1 MRRKPHGIFCL
12 ETDWWSDFN
21 RTSTVVP
28 VLNLLS
34 QGVRTDVPHV
44 HRDVGTRE
52 ELAFYLR
59 RWAQRGTARYS
70 ILYLAFHGEPGC
82 ILLADQR
89 RKESVVTL
97 DDLAEMLGTGLSR
110 RVVHFGSCDTLR
122 EDRRRVRRFL
132 DRTGLVAAS
141 GFRTPVDWLDS
152 AVFEVLLFEVMLRY
166 TLTVQGARA
175 IRATMRREHG
185 AMCRR
190 HDFRMVVR
198 TAKKQRGAP
207 RGPGSAEASSQG

>member
-1 MRRKPHGIFCL
+1 MRRKRHGIFCL
-12 ETDWWSDFN
+12 EADWWSDFN
-21 RTSTVVP
+21 RTSTVEP
-28 VLNLLS
+28 VLTLLS

-44 HRDVGTRE
+44 HRDVGTVE

-59 RWAQRGTARYS
+59 RWAQKGNARFS
-70 ILYLAFHGEPGC
+70 ILYLAFHGAPGC
-82 ILLADQR
+82 IRFGDQR

-110 RVVHFGSCDTLR
+110 RVVHFGSCETLR
-122 EDRRRVRRFL
+122 VDRRLIRRFL

-141 GFRTPVDWLDS
+141 GFRKPVDWLDS

-166 TLTVQGARA
+166 SLTTRGARA
-175 IRATMRREHG
+175 VRATMRAEHG

-198 TAKKQRGAP
+198 PPKK
-207 RGPGSAEASSQG
+207 

>member
-21 RTSTVVP
+21 RSSTVEP
-28 VLNLLS
+28 VLHLLS

-52 ELAFYLR
+52 ELAFYLS

-82 ILLADQR
+82 IRIGDQR
-89 RKESVVTL
+89 RKQSVVTL

-122 EDRRRVRRFL
+122 VDRRLIRRFL

-175 IRATMRREHG
+175 VRATMRAEHG
-185 AMCRR
+185 ALCRR

-198 TAKKQRGAP
+198 PPKR
-207 RGPGSAEASSQG
+207 

>member
-21 RTSTVVP
+21 RSSTVVP

-34 QGVRTDVPHV
+34 QGMRTRVPHV

-52 ELAFYLR
+52 ELAFYLG
-59 RWAQRGTARYS
+59 RWSQRGTAKYS

-82 ILLADQR
+82 IRLGDQR
-89 RKESVVTL
+89 RRESVVTL
-97 DDLAEMLGTGLSR
+97 DDLADMLGTGLSR
-110 RVVHFGSCDTLR
+110 RVIHFGSCETLAV
-122 EDRRRVRRFL
+122 DRRIIRRFL

-152 AVFEVLLFEVMLRY
+152 AVFEVLLFEVMLRF

-175 IRATMRREHG
+175 VRTTMRAEHR

-190 HDFRMVVR
+190 HDFGMVVR
-198 TAKKQRGAP
+198 QAKK
-207 RGPGSAEASSQG
+207 

>member
-1 MRRKPHGIFCL
+1 MPRKPHGIFCL

-21 RTSTVVP
+21 RSSTVQP
-28 VLNLLS
+28 VLTLLA

-52 ELAFYLR
+52 ELALYLG
-59 RWAQRGTARYS
+59 RWAQRQHAQYK
-70 ILYLAFHGEPGC
+70 ILYLAFHGAPG
-82 ILLADQR
+82 IIHLGDHRKNDSTVSLDEIAD
-89 RKESVVTL
+89 
-97 DDLAEMLGTGLSR
+97 MLGDGLEGR
-110 RVVHFGSCDTLR
+110 LVHFGSCETLAVN
-122 EDRRRVRRFL
+122 RRVMRRFL

-152 AVFEVLLFEVMLRY
+152 AVFEVLLFEMMLRY
-166 TLTVQGARA
+166 TLTVYGARA
-175 IRATMRREHG
+175 VRANMRKEHG

-198 TAKKQRGAP
+198 RP
-207 RGPGSAEASSQG
+207 RTK

>member
-1 MRRKPHGIFCL
+1 MPRKPHGIFCL
-12 ETDWWSDFN
+12 EADWWSDFN
-21 RTSTVVP
+21 RTSTVQP
-28 VLNLLS
+28 VLDLLA

-44 HRDVGTRE
+44 HRDVATRE
-52 ELAFYLR
+52 ELALYLG
-59 RWAQRGTARYS
+59 RWAQRGNAQYG

-82 ILLADQR
+82 LRLGDLR

-97 DDLAEMLGTGLSR
+97 DELAEMMGDGLTDR
-110 RVVHFGSCDTLR
+110 LIHFGSCETLR
-122 EDRRRVRRFL
+122 VDRRLIRRFL
-132 DRTGLVAAS
+132 NRTGVVAAS

-166 TLTVQGARA
+166 SITTQGARA
-175 IRATMRREHG
+175 VRRTMRSEHP

-198 TAKKQRGAP
+198 TP
-207 RGPGSAEASSQG
+207 RRQKAEG

>member
-1 MRRKPHGIFCL
+1 MRRKRHGIFCL
-12 ETDWWSDFN
+12 EADWWSDFN
-21 RTSTVVP
+21 RTSTVEP
-28 VLNLLS
+28 VLTLLS
-34 QGVRTDVPHV
+34 QGVRADVPHV
-44 HRDVGTRE
+44 HRDVGTVE

-59 RWAQRGTARYS
+59 RWAQRGNARYG

-82 ILLADQR
+82 IRLGDQR

-110 RVVHFGSCDTLR
+110 RLVHFGSCETLR
-122 EDRRRVRRFL
+122 VDRRLVRRFL

-166 TLTVQGARA
+166 SLTIQGARA
-175 IRATMRREHG
+175 VRTTMRAEHG

-198 TAKKQRGAP
+198 PPKK
-207 RGPGSAEASSQG
+207 